1 MATIEDGRLNIY
13 NLPLHQSKKGY
24 RAKPVHN
31 IDLGE
36 KIKFHQVRWL
46 PFGSFNM
53 LAVTDF
59 LSNVFLFKD
68 GRLFKTYLNAHA
80 KLITDLCWFFT
91 YDHDEQEPV
100 PYFATSS
107 MDGALKLWSLTDQ
120 FVPLFDH
127 FTSKASIFSM
137 LII

>member
-1 MATIEDGRLNIY
+1 
-13 NLPLHQSKKGY
+13 
-24 RAKPVHN
+24 
-31 IDLGE
+31 
-36 KIKFHQVRWL
+36 
-46 PFGSFNM
+46 M

-80 KLITDLCWFFT
+80 KLITDLCWFFN
-91 YDHDEQEPV
+91 YDHGGSEPV

-120 FVPLFDH
+120 FVPVFDH
-127 FTSKASIFSM
+127 FTSKVGNYYV
-137 LII
+137 LIT

>member
-1 MATIEDGRLNIY
+1 MATIEDGKLKIY
-13 NLPLHQSKKGY
+13 NLPLNQTQKQYKV
-24 RAKPVHN
+24 KPIHT

-46 PFGSFNM
+46 PFGEFNM
-53 LAVTDF
+53 IAVTDF

-91 YDHDEQEPV
+91 YDYGGSEPV
-100 PYFATSS
+100 SYFATSS

-120 FVPLFDH
+120 FVPVFDH
-127 FTSKASIFSM
+127 FTSKVGNS
-137 LII
+137 

>member
-1 MATIEDGRLNIY
+1 M
-13 NLPLHQSKKGY
+13 
-24 RAKPVHN
+24 V
-31 IDLGE
+31 
-36 KIKFHQVRWL
+36 
-46 PFGSFNM
+46 
-53 LAVTDF
+53 AVTDF

-91 YDHDEQEPV
+91 YDHGGSEPV

-120 FVPLFDH
+120 FVPVFDH
-127 FTSKASIFSM
+127 FTSKVG
-137 LII
+137 IITW